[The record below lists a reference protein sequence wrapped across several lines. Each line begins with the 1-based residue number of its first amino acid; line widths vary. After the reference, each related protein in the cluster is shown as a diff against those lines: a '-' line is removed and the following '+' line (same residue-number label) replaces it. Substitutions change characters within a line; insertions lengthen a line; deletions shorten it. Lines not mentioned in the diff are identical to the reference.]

1 MPSRICSETTGEI
14 RKEIY
19 ILPNRERNKRVLIP
33 SFSAF
38 SITKMH
44 ALNIYGYVFVTDSQL
59 CI

>member
-1 MPSRICSETTGEI
+1 
-14 RKEIY
+14 
-19 ILPNRERNKRVLIP
+19 VLIP

-59 CI
+59 CIYLNKAGGLRLRHVFQEGQTTK